1 LIDLKVKKI
10 TSRTQHKTSA
20 SWQVQ
25 QIPGL
30 IIRSLAFVNCQ
41 GKPARPRWC
50 FEAWHGSGSLDHME
64 AARLLGI
71 ETLLRQSFATRRQA
85 MQELWV
91 VKNRSLLMDASA
103 KHTK

>member
-1 LIDLKVKKI
+1 
-10 TSRTQHKTSA
+10 
-20 SWQVQ
+20 
-25 QIPGL
+25 
-30 IIRSLAFVNCQ
+30 
-41 GKPARPRWC
+41 
-50 FEAWHGSGSLDHME
+50 ME